1 GTLSGTAHPTLSMNF
16 SFPLCNRQYSLPIL
30 LLTSGLFLLLL
41 NCSSAQV
48 VFSQDFSA
56 GGTPATYTG
65 SGANLFDGIT
75 TANSTNLSWSIT
87 SGALQGV
94 RSSATSAGEVSRT
107 ANLATTSGGIYQFTI
122 NVISSSVAATSEL
135 IFYS

>member
-1 GTLSGTAHPTLSMNF
+1 LSEIAKKLVAFFSALHSRRNRAPPSMNF
-16 SFPLCNRQYSLPIL
+16 HFQFHNRQYFLAITL
-30 LLTSGLFLLLL
+30 LASGFLLPSS
-41 NCSSAQV
+41 NAVSAQV

-75 TANSTNLSWSIT
+75 TANSANLSWSIT

-94 RSSATSAGEVSRT
+94 RSSATSARRG
-107 ANLATTSGGIYQFTI
+107 FPHH
-122 NVISSSVAATSEL
+122 
-135 IFYS
+135 